1 MESCNGAEGNGEAR
15 LVAKVRSDGAWVG
28 QLQRLGEDRE
38 GQLQWT
44 GKVRADST
52 RCNGGAKGLGTM
64 W

>member
-38 GQLQWT
+38 EQLQWT
-44 GKVRADST
+44 LVLKAAYSVPT
-52 RCNGGAKGLGTM
+52 RCALPEVM
-64 W
+64 